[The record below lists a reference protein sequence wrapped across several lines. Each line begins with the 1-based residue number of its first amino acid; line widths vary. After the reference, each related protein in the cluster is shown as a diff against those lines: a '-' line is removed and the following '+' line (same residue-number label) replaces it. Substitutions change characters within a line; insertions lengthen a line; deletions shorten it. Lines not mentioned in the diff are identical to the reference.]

1 MKLSITP
8 PPSHLRGYRMQPLAE
23 VILAVLPGA
32 RDDEQVEIALCQS
45 AAEGSILEMRQ
56 ITWGEG
62 VGWFT
67 QSRVRMAPQQ
77 IADFRAVLGTGAAR
91 PKQSHL
97 PQAFSRATP
106 GAFTPRVIHADS
118 A

>member
-1 MKLSITP
+1 
-8 PPSHLRGYRMQPLAE
+8 MQPLAE

-32 RDDEQVEIALCQS
+32 QDDEQVEIVLCQL
-45 AAEGSILEMRQ
+45 AGEGSIVELRQ
-56 ITWGEG
+56 QTWGEG

-77 IADFRAVLGTGAAR
+77 IADLRAVLGTGAAR
-91 PKQSHL
+91 PKQNDL
-97 PQAFSRATP
+97 PRAFSRATP
-106 GAFTPRVIHADS
+106 GAFTPRVVHADS